1 MYLKLRILQFWK
13 FLDVRGRRLNNK
25 RKETRPHI
33 GQSRRRIESNRIDER
48 GRVVLAAAASLLRP
62 ASVERR
68 SVSRERA
75 RFRAKGW
82 LSSLVNE
89 EATKP
94 PKLSASFPPFSLSL
108 SFFLFT
114 KANGMTCRVTGRT
127 YTETDDAVLRGGW
140 ILFLATTTTDVSVPR
155 LFSFAPVIRTFEHS
169 LVSSRNE
176 MFAIWEAEICL
187 NETW

>member
-108 SFFLFT
+108 SLSLSFSLHEGEWEWLVEWLAEPTRKQTTRCYAVDESFF
-114 KANGMTCRVTGRT
+114 
-127 YTETDDAVLRGGW
+127 
-140 ILFLATTTTDVSVPR
+140 
-155 LFSFAPVIRTFEHS
+155 
-169 LVSSRNE
+169 
-176 MFAIWEAEICL
+176 
-187 NETW
+187 